1 MADLHD
7 NKQSDQWRNLHI
19 TFVGMRKV
27 NYKSDFDFILRLKD
41 PRDETK
47 TVPWPECDWDAE
59 FWTSSKP
66 NAYKTSCKDGVCV
79 NCFREADGSIHFVFD
94 NHRMGKGILKWEPHF
109 RFPNDIYPDGFQDQF
124 RKAQL
129 GIELVDGDG
138 DEPTEA
144 EIEYILPYIKGDKGD
159 TGPQGPKG
167 DCGEQGV
174 QGLKGDKGD
183 KGDQGIQGI
192 QGPKGDTGLGFT
204 PEQSEKLNA
213 LPMVTELDTKF
224 DKTSR
229 KLFIDLWNTICNEY
243 APYHVVG
250 QYNEDTGYFEL
261 NGLKDITYAQAL
273 VIMSLPR
280 ICVDA
285 DLVTDKTS
293 NSWLYAQ
300 VNGFRTNMTPIMPDR
315 SRIARYLFANCHD
328 LEVVNANIIPMQYCF
343 KGCRKLRE
351 IRVRCVLGVNNS
363 EANVAYFECFALTDI
378 YVTYAFKVDL
388 YLQWSPLITKES
400 FGRIIAATPKNVVDQ
415 GGYII
420 NVHPDVYAKLTD
432 TENTE
437 WQAVLT
443 AATAKNISFATI

>member
-1 MADLHD
+1 MHD

-19 TFVGMRKV
+19 TFVSMRKV
-27 NYKSDFDFILRLKD
+27 NYKSDFDFRMKLKD
-41 PRDETK
+41 ASGKE
-47 TVPWPECDWDAE
+47 VPFPECDWDAE
-59 FWTSSKP
+59 FWTSSKQ
-66 NAYKTSCKDGVCV
+66 NAYRASWIGGEYV
-79 NCFREADGSIHFVFD
+79 NCFREADGSIHFIFD
-94 NHRMGKGILKWEPHF
+94 NHHLGMGALKWEPHF
-109 RFPNDIYPDGFQDQF
+109 RLSNDIYPDSVRDTYS
-124 RKAQL
+124 RAPL
-129 GIELVDGDG
+129 EIELVSGQG

-144 EIEYILPYIKGDKGD
+144 EVEYVIPYIKGDKGD

-167 DCGEQGV
+167 DRGEQGV

-213 LPMVTELDTKF
+213 LPMATELDTKF

-229 KLFIDLWNTICNEY
+229 KLLIDMWNTTCNEY
-243 APYHVVG
+243 APYHVEG

-280 ICVDA
+280 MCA
-285 DLVTDKTS
+285 DTPYSPGKESS

-300 VNGFRTNMTPIMPDR
+300 VNGFRTNMTPIAPDR
-315 SRIARYLFANCHD
+315 NRIARYLFANCAD
-328 LEVVNANIIPMQYCF
+328 LEVVNANIIPMELCF
-343 KGCRKLRE
+343 NNCYKLRE
-351 IRVRCVLGVNNS
+351 IRVNCVLGINNN
-363 EANVAYFECFALTDI
+363 EANDAYHKCFALTDI
-378 YVTYAFKVDL
+378 YVSSALKVDL

-400 FGRIIAATPKNVVDQ
+400 FGRIIAATPKNIVDK
-415 GGYII
+415 GGYVI

-432 TENTE
+432 TANTE
-437 WQAVLT
+437 WNAVLT
-443 AATAKNISFATI
+443 AAAAKNISFATI

>member
-1 MADLHD
+1 
-7 NKQSDQWRNLHI
+7 
-19 TFVGMRKV
+19 MRKV
-27 NYKSDFDFILRLKD
+27 NYKSDFDFVMRLKD
-41 PRDETK
+41 ASGKE
-47 TVPWPECDWDAE
+47 VPFPECDWDAE

-66 NAYKTSCKDGVCV
+66 NAYRASCIGGEYV
-79 NCFREADGSIHFVFD
+79 NCFREADGSIHFVF
-94 NHRMGKGILKWEPHF
+94 NSQRMGKGTLKWEPHF
-109 RFPNDIYPDGFQDQF
+109 RFPNGIYPDSVRDTYSL
-124 RKAQL
+124 APL
-129 GIELVDGDG
+129 EIELVSGQG

-144 EIEYILPYIKGDKGD
+144 EVEYVIPYIKGDKGD

-167 DCGEQGV
+167 DRGEQGV
-174 QGLKGDKGD
+174 PGLKGDKGD

-280 ICVDA
+280 ICVDSYV
-285 DLVTDKTS
+285 VTDNKTS
-293 NSWLYAQ
+293 NSWLYAY
-300 VNGFRTNMTPIMPDR
+300 VKGFRTNMTPISPDR
-315 SRIARYLFANCHD
+315 IRVVRYLFSDCAD
-328 LEVVNANIIPMQYCF
+328 LEVVNANIIPMEYCF
-343 KGCRKLRE
+343 HNCHKLRE
-351 IRVRCVLGVNNS
+351 IRVRCVLGANND
-363 EANVAYFECFALTDI
+363 EANIAYRECIALTDI
-378 YVTYAFKVDL
+378 YVTSAFKADL
-388 YLQWSPLITKES
+388 YLQWSPLVTKES
-400 FGRIIAATPKNVVDQ
+400 FGRIIAATPQNVVDK

-432 TENTE
+432 ETNTE
-437 WQAVLT
+437 WHQVLLD
-443 AATAKNISFATI
+443 AAEKNIIFATPT